1 MCGRFTNRYSWSE
14 LSRLYSLAGSAP
26 PPSNFR
32 PRYNIAPTDTVPVIR
47 RRAGGRAA
55 DFLKWGLVPL
65 SAKNTADAAKL
76 INARAET
83 VADKPLFRSA
93 FLHRRCLVAADGF
106 YEWKK
111 VSAKQKAPYFITL
124 RDNAPFAFAGIYEYW
139 IPREGPRLETFAIL
153 TCAPNSL
160 IAPLH
165 DRMPVIL
172 PPETWPAWL
181 GEQLVSPDRLKM
193 LLKPFPPE
201 HMDAWPVGPRVG
213 NVANDD
219 EGLIARESGIA

>member
-14 LSRLYSLAGSAP
+14 LHALYGLTDSSP

-32 PRYNIAPTDTVPVIR
+32 PRYNIAPTDAVPVVR
-47 RRAGGRAA
+47 RKDSKREAVL
-55 DFLKWGLVPL
+55 LKWGMVPFT
-65 SAKNTADAAKL
+65 AKNTADAAKL

-83 VADKPLFRSA
+83 IAEKPPFRSP
-93 FLHRRCLVAADGF
+93 FLHRRCLVVADGF

-111 VSAKQKAPYFITL
+111 ISAKEKQPWFITTID
-124 RDNAPFAFAGIYEYW
+124 RAPFAFAGVYEGW
-139 IPREGPRLETFAIL
+139 IPREGPRLETFAII

-165 DRMPVIL
+165 DRMPVML
-172 PPETWPAWL
+172 APESWPMWL
-181 GEQLVSPDRLKM
+181 GEQLVSPDRLKT
-193 LLKPFPPE
+193 LLKPFDPE
-201 HMDAWPVGPRVG
+201 RMECWPIGKRVG

-219 EGLIARESGIA
+219 AGLIDRI

>member
-1 MCGRFTNRYSWSE
+1 MCGRYTNRYSWSE
-14 LSRLYSLAGSAP
+14 LHRLYAVTGVAP

-32 PRYNIAPTDTVPVIR
+32 PRYNIAPTDTVPVVR
-47 RRAGGRAA
+47 RRAGNRAV

-65 SAKNTADAAKL
+65 TAKNAADAAKL

-83 VADKPLFRSA
+83 VPDRAPFRSA
-93 FLHRRCLVAADGF
+93 FLHRRCLVPADGF

-111 VSAKQKAPYFITL
+111 ITPKQKQPYFVTM

-139 IPREGPRLETFAIL
+139 IPREGPRLETFAII
-153 TCAPNSL
+153 TCPANSVV
-160 IAPLH
+160 ATLH

-172 PPETWPAWL
+172 TPESWPAWL
-181 GEQLVSPDRLKM
+181 GEQLISPERLKA

-201 HMDAWPVGPRVG
+201 RMECWPVGPRVG

-219 EGLIARESGIA
+219 PGLIERESGIP